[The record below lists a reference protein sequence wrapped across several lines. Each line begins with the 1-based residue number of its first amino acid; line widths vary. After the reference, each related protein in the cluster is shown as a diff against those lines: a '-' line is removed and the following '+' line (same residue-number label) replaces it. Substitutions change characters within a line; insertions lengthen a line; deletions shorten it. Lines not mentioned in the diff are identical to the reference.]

1 MARSPHKGP
10 RWSTPANPETG
21 AAAAKALQDVISTAP
36 DNLSGYPQFLNP
48 DKLSGIGMAWALLY
62 FGNRTEAEKHLAPL
76 LDLPDNGGCYHAFES
91 ISRYY
96 LYTKALPIA
105 HDVALYMSSSV
116 FNAESLNK
124 KDALVK
130 AAEWVFTNNISA
142 QVPHVPNFG
151 TGCSINFG
159 TGGAAA
165 RVDPN
170 TTAVHPSFRSGICEL
185 SCYANWDGVRNYPE
199 INVLMDEW
207 ANNEL
212 NPLGDGAYTCDGKFS
227 SSSFFI

>member
-1 MARSPHKGP
+1 MRRTHARLVARSPHKGP
-10 RWSTPANPETG
+10 RWSTPANPGTG

-116 FNAESLNK
+116 FNAESLKK

-165 RVDPN
+165 RWIRTPPPY
-170 TTAVHPSFRSGICEL
+170 TQASGLASASSRATQIGTGSETIQRS
-185 SCYANWDGVRNYPE
+185 
-199 INVLMDEW
+199 
-207 ANNEL
+207 
-212 NPLGDGAYTCDGKFS
+212 TC
-227 SSSFFI
+227 